1 MSKDVIEKINTTLES
16 AEEFK
21 SEGGSAIMLDLDVYI
36 TILKRLAEYENME
49 PVAWARNTGIQ
60 RILDLTDLPERVFEW
75 REYNE
80 SHPDIA
86 DEIFPLYRHPNK

>member
-1 MSKDVIEKINTTLES
+1 MNNNLIEKINTTLES

-21 SEGGSAIMLDLDVYI
+21 SKGASTIILELDVYI
-36 TILKRLAEYENME
+36 TILKRLAEYENMA